1 MGKSKKQ
8 TKKQQAS
15 MQTDAIEMES
25 WIPSDG
31 MTMSGP
37 TYTTSSIDDLD
48 SGMSYSF
55 GDLGQLDLFSE
66 EDMRE
71 KYPALKQAY
80 EHYQS
85 VLEVC
90 KTKEKEDEKPE
101 NLLTEPD
108 ETEGREDEE
117 GHHDEAS
124 AISTGAG
131 AMVST
136 GAMRGVTTPLG
147 TGPTHPKK
155 SKKKKKKSPAKAYGD
170 SFARATP
177 VGDIKS
183 R

>member
-1 MGKSKKQ
+1 
-8 TKKQQAS
+8 

-71 KYPALKQAY
+71 IYPALKQAY

-90 KTKEKEDEKPE
+90 KTKERENED
-101 NLLTEPD
+101 
-108 ETEGREDEE
+108 
-117 GHHDEAS
+117 
-124 AISTGAG
+124 
-131 AMVST
+131 
-136 GAMRGVTTPLG
+136 
-147 TGPTHPKK
+147 
-155 SKKKKKKSPAKAYGD
+155 
-170 SFARATP
+170 
-177 VGDIKS
+177 
-183 R
+183 

>member
-8 TKKQQAS
+8 TKQQQAS

-90 KTKEKEDEKPE
+90 KTKEKE
-101 NLLTEPD
+101 
-108 ETEGREDEE
+108 EDEN
-117 GHHDEAS
+117 
-124 AISTGAG
+124 
-131 AMVST
+131 
-136 GAMRGVTTPLG
+136 
-147 TGPTHPKK
+147 
-155 SKKKKKKSPAKAYGD
+155 
-170 SFARATP
+170 
-177 VGDIKS
+177 
-183 R
+183 

>member
-31 MTMSGP
+31 ITMSGP

-90 KTKEKEDEKPE
+90 KTKEKEDE
-101 NLLTEPD
+101 N
-108 ETEGREDEE
+108 
-117 GHHDEAS
+117 
-124 AISTGAG
+124 
-131 AMVST
+131 
-136 GAMRGVTTPLG
+136 
-147 TGPTHPKK
+147 
-155 SKKKKKKSPAKAYGD
+155 
-170 SFARATP
+170 
-177 VGDIKS
+177 
-183 R
+183 

>member
-8 TKKQQAS
+8 TKQQQAS

-71 KYPALKQAY
+71 IYPALKQAY

-90 KTKEKEDEKPE
+90 KTKEKEDE
-101 NLLTEPD
+101 N
-108 ETEGREDEE
+108 
-117 GHHDEAS
+117 
-124 AISTGAG
+124 
-131 AMVST
+131 
-136 GAMRGVTTPLG
+136 
-147 TGPTHPKK
+147 
-155 SKKKKKKSPAKAYGD
+155 
-170 SFARATP
+170 
-177 VGDIKS
+177 
-183 R
+183 